1 MTTTERRR
9 DDLHHR
15 LDDLLGPDH
24 ATTLMDHLPTVPWR
38 DLATREDVQR
48 LRSEMEVRFDQMDL
62 RLERIV
68 NRLDHLDDR
77 QDHLDS
83 RLDHLDRR
91 FDQQDERFRGL
102 HGAIE
107 SSQTLL
113 RSEVVSMGASLSSD
127 LMRQLLVIHAATVA
141 LIAAV
146 FFGGTAL
153 VG

>member
-1 MTTTERRR
+1 MTTTEHRR

-15 LDDLLGPDH
+15 LDDVLGPDH

>member
-15 LDDLLGPDH
+15 LDDVLGPDH

>member
-15 LDDLLGPDH
+15 LDDVLDPDH

>member
-15 LDDLLGPDH
+15 LDDVLGPDH

-146 FFGGTAL
+146 FLGGTAL